1 MNKKYSRKKYKG
13 GTNPGDID
21 FLNGIKALVEERQ
34 ALKQKEMTPEEK
46 KINEDLFTYNVYNN
60 KWFSRYSIREKDVIK
75 LIYSADED
83 NKTIKDK
90 VRSIKGLKATLKIKN
105 NKKSRYIEDEGE
117 IIRLESEIK
126 KIESEII
133 RLELENKTSEKNL
146 RDKLD
151 RLESLF
157 EDVKEELEPLT
168 FEKIKIGGKRRKKRY
183 SKRYSKKS
191 NKVKRKKTRRK
202 K

>member
-13 GTNPGDID
+13 GTNPGDVD

-46 KINEDLFTYNVYNN
+46 EINEDLFTYNVYNN

-75 LIYSADED
+75 LIYSANVD

-90 VRSIKGLKATLKIKN
+90 VRSIKGLKSTLKIKN
-105 NKKSRYIEDEGE
+105 NIKDRNIEDED
-117 IIRLESEIK
+117 EIK
-126 KIESEII
+126 KLESEII

-191 NKVKRKKTRRK
+191 NKVKKGKTRRK

>member
-13 GTNPGDID
+13 GANPGEVD
-21 FLNGIKALVEERQ
+21 FLKGIEKLVEERK

-75 LIYSADED
+75 LIYSANED

-105 NKKSRYIEDEGE
+105 NKKSRYIEDEDE
-117 IIRLESEIK
+117 IIRLESEIP
-126 KIESEII
+126 

-146 RDKLD
+146 RGKLD

-157 EDVKEELEPLT
+157 EDVKEEREPLT
-168 FEKIKIGGKRRKKRY
+168 FEKINIEKINIGGKRRKKRY

-191 NKVKRKKTRRK
+191 NKVKRKKTRNK